1 MAAILGF
8 EYASRHVNHVLVLS
22 HYQTDC
28 DRSSLEPAW
37 KALKVFRH
45 ELRKEITSEGLDFS
59 ERANEKT
66 IQDILRYSLD
76 GTKVQQGEHTLI
88 RKVGKKTV
96 VFANNFANFLQAYSG
111 VVEIMKGA
119 DQQYGGLAYGT
130 LSLLL
135 VVSGLLRGRVGTC

>member
-8 EYASRHVNHVLVLS
+8 EYESRHVNALYTLL
-22 HYQTDC
+22 HYPTNRD
-28 DRSSLEPAW
+28 SPSLEPTW
-37 KALKVFRH
+37 KALNLFRH
-45 ELRKEITSEGLDFS
+45 ELRNQITSEELQFS
-59 ERANEKT
+59 KEANEDSM
-66 IQDILRYSLD
+66 QNILRCCLD
-76 GTKVQQGEHTLI
+76 DAKLHQDDQTLI

-135 VVSGLLRGRVGTC
+135 IVSTRIQYRVSTY